1 MAGPLFGALISLEVI
16 RRGSEAAWGGVV
28 AVLVVIQ
35 LVASVVGWG
44 HRDFLL
50 REFSRAPAR
59 LGERWRSS
67 LATRLALFA
76 LLAIPALWAPWPG
89 ERIVGA
95 LLWCLAMIG
104 VQAMEPLIVYRR
116 DFLFAAAVEIG
127 GSTFVL
133 GLVWSAHDPPTPSRL
148 VAWFAL
154 ATWAKLA
161 ALVWRH
167 RRSAL
172 GAGWRLDLSFFTG
185 ALPFFLLTVTGML
198 QSRADLLAAT
208 WLLDATQ
215 LARYQVLLN
224 MLVLV
229 QSGSAFLVAPWT
241 RALYRARQRSLVAL
255 ARRQLVAGLGIVTLA
270 LPAIHLVL
278 ARLYRIEVPAGIL
291 ALGGAM
297 VLPCYY
303 YVPRVYELFRHGRQ
317 ATVVR
322 VSALAALGCFCGSLL
337 LLPRIGYAGAL
348 TAAAVSQWA
357 MLAAYVVLARTAT
370 THHAAE
376 AALDEATGKR

>member
-1 MAGPLFGALISLEVI
+1 MERFAGPLFGALISLEVI

-28 AVLVVIQ
+28 AVLVTIQ

-50 REFSRAPAR
+50 REFSRSPAR

-76 LLAIPALWAPWPG
+76 VLATPALWAPWPWP
-89 ERIVGA
+89 IVAGG

-127 GSTFVL
+127 GGALVL
-133 GLVWSAHDPPTPSRL
+133 CLVWSAHAPPTPSRL
-148 VAWFAL
+148 VAWFSL

-167 RRSAL
+167 RRTAL
-172 GAGWRLDLSFFTG
+172 GTGGRFDLSYFVS

-229 QSGSAFLVAPWT
+229 QSGSAFLVAPWV
-241 RALYRARQRSLVAL
+241 RALYRARHPTLVAFAGRLLL
-255 ARRQLVAGLGIVTLA
+255 AGIGIVALSLPMIHFALA
-270 LPAIHLVL
+270 H
-278 ARLYRIEVPAGIL
+278 LYRIPVAAWIL
-291 ALGGAM
+291 VLGGAM
-297 VLPCYY
+297 ILPSYY
-303 YVPRVYELFRHGRQ
+303 YVPSIYELFRLGRQ
-317 ATVVR
+317 AAVVR
-322 VSALAALGCFCGSLL
+322 INGLGALGSFGGSLL
-337 LLPRIGYAGAL
+337 LLPGLGFAGAL

-357 MLAAYVVLARTAT
+357 VLAAYVSLARS
-370 THHAAE
+370 AARGHE
-376 AALDEATGKR
+376 SALS